1 MTHNLERELK
11 TLWQKSHPTMSQD
24 EIDIY
29 FDEMFDAANTV
40 SIVED
45 GHILAAG
52 QWQEHKMTFVG
63 TPINVGL
70 ISGLTVDPQLKPAD
84 RDARLA
90 EVLRQLHQR
99 QHERGIMYSI
109 VIPNFLPSI
118 GGAGGSHRRQWLE
131 AQGYMT
137 TSHQLAAETKV
148 PADFQPDPRI
158 LVAEAEEW
166 GRELWIFYAQHGG
179 LHDFE
184 LRLSESDF
192 FAMIA
197 RHDLRGGHVL
207 VARRHGKIVGLA
219 LALRE
224 GKPLKNGKRSEKQF
238 RMNFRYVLAADPNV
252 LYTMVQHALA
262 LAPDCKQFVMTGG
275 CPAKGFKGAEP
286 HAMMRVIDAQKFL
299 RFVAE
304 RLPGLQLSVGI
315 NSDADLPV
323 NNAGYRLRDGRL
335 YVSDDLGSSIVPP
348 GGIPAMLLSG
358 QPVQVPMG

>member
-1 MTHNLERELK
+1 MTHNLERDLRA
-11 TLWQKSHPTMSQD
+11 LWHESRPTMSD
-24 EIDIY
+24 EEIDIF
-29 FDEMFDAANTV
+29 FDEIFDATATATV
-40 SIVED
+40 TD
-45 GHILAAG
+45 GQHLLAAG

-63 TPINVGL
+63 QPISVGL
-70 ISGLTVDPQLKPAD
+70 VSGLVVDPNLNPAE
-84 RDARLA
+84 RSAHLA
-90 EVLRQLHQR
+90 DVLRQLHAQ
-99 QHERGIMYSI
+99 QYARGIMCSI
-109 VIPNFLPSI
+109 VIP
-118 GGAGGSHRRQWLE
+118 ADAAQRQWLE
-131 AQGYMT
+131 SQGYMT
-137 TSHQLAAETKV
+137 STHQLSAETKL
-148 PADFQPDPRI
+148 PDDFQPDGRI
-158 LVAEAEEW
+158 QVSEATEW

-184 LRLSESDF
+184 FRLSESDF

-224 GKPLKNGKRSEKQF
+224 GKPLKSGKPSTKQY
-238 RMNFRYVLAADPNV
+238 RMNFRYVLAVDPNV
-252 LYTMVQHALA
+252 LYTMVYHALT
-262 LAPDCKQFVMTGG
+262 LAPDSKQFVMTGG

-286 HAMMRVIDAQKFL
+286 HAMMRVVDAQKFL

-315 NSDADLPV
+315 NSDVDLPV
-323 NNAGYRLRDGRL
+323 NNAGYRLRDGHL
-335 YVSDDLGSSIVPP
+335 YVSDDLGGSIVPP